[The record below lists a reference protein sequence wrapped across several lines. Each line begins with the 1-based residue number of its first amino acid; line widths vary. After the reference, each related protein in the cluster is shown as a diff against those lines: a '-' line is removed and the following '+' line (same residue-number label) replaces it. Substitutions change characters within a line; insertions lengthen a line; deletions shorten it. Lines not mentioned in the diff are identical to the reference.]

1 MKGMF
6 CPNCGATKGPFIKGL
21 CKQCFLNQ
29 NNLLLVPEE
38 IKVEHC
44 KFCNKIRLGGRWVEQ
59 GDKPLKNFLA
69 KKAKV
74 KELSGA
80 KLSVSLEPLGET
92 TLARVKA
99 AGSIDGNKLSV
110 EAKTLVVPSETQCD
124 PCMRLRSDYYE
135 AKIQVRFDSPT
146 EKGRQE
152 LLEKIAKQLESLKPR
167 DSLASIAQVVYN
179 KKGFDVIIGSNRAA
193 QKIAKKLSQTALAPV
208 KKSSSLVGRDKR
220 GKEKKRFTYC
230 LRF

>member
-1 MKGMF
+1 MF

-29 NNLLLVPEE
+29 NKLLSVPEE

-44 KFCNKIRLGGRWVEQ
+44 KFCNKIMLGGRWVEQ
-59 GDKPLKNFLA
+59 SDKALKGFLT
-69 KKAKV
+69 KKAKP

-80 KLSVSLEPLGET
+80 KISVSLDPLGET
-92 TLARVKA
+92 TVAKIKA
-99 AGSIDGNKLSV
+99 TGSIDKNKISV
-110 EAKTLVVPSETQCD
+110 EAKTLVVPQETQCD
-124 PCMRLRSDYYE
+124 PCMRMRSDYYE

-146 EKGRQE
+146 DKGRQE
-152 LLEKIAKQLESLKPR
+152 ILEKIDKQLESLRPK

-179 KKGFDVIIGSNRAA
+179 KKGIDVIIGSNRAA
-193 QKIAKKLSQTALAPV
+193 QKVAKKLSQTALAPI
-208 KKSSSLVGRDKR
+208 KKSSSLVGQDKR
-220 GKEKKRFTYC
+220 GKEKRRFTYC